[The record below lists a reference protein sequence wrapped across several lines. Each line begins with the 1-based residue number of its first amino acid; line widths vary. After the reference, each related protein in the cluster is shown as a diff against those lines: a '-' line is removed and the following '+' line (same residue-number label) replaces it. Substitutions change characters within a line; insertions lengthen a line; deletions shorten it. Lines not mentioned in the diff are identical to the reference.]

1 MTAIKGYLV
10 VLVPVMGAAS
20 AQAELICSAQ
30 KPGIV
35 MKTGKSGEFYSLMDK
50 KMTEEA
56 ARCCVSCIVDPG
68 TKVIITN
75 QGFASHTIRVI
86 EGQSRGCVGDMPR
99 EWVKDCK

>member
-1 MTAIKGYLV
+1 MPTIKGGLV
-10 VLVPVMGAAS
+10 VLALVMGAAS

-35 MKTGKSGEFYSLMDK
+35 VKTGKSGEFYSLMDK
-50 KMTEEA
+50 KMADEA
-56 ARCCVSCIVDPG
+56 ARCCVACIVDPG

-75 QGFASHTIRVI
+75 HGFASHTIRVI
-86 EGQSRGCVGDMPR
+86 EGKSRGCVGDMPA